1 MNENI
6 VIAKR
11 VESKDLREQNR
22 QPLNEIIPIPVPFVM
37 YIDPTN
43 LCNFRCKFC
52 PTADKDL
59 LKQVGRPS
67 GLMHMDLFKKIV
79 DELKLFD
86 EKLKLISMYKDG
98 EPLVNKKLP
107 EMVQYLKD
115 ANVTE
120 RIWTKTNGALLN
132 PNLNQRLIDAGLD
145 MINISVE
152 QVNADGYMK
161 IAEAKIDY
169 EAFRN
174 NIQDLYNRRGNCKI
188 YIKIADAHLTAEE
201 IKKFYADFENMSDYI
216 SVEKLMGW
224 SYSSVKDFTLGT
236 HPDTYDG
243 LPLVP
248 KEVCAYPF
256 YVMAINFDGT
266 VSLCGNDWSHGTVVG
281 DVNTQTLQEIW
292 NGDRLFEFRKM
303 MLEGRRRENRAC
315 GDCYYLQIVP
325 DNIDAHR
332 LTILKNLE
340 DSHRKATS

>member
-1 MNENI
+1 MSENTST
-6 VIAKR
+6 AKR

-22 QPLNEIIPIPVPFVM
+22 QPLNEIIPISTPFVM

-79 DELKLFD
+79 DELKRFD
-86 EKLKLISMYKDG
+86 RKLKLVSVYKDG

-107 EMVQYLKD
+107 QMVKYLKD
-115 ANVTE
+115 ADVTE

-132 PNLNQRLIDAGLD
+132 PNLNQHLIDAGLD
-145 MINISVE
+145 MIHISVE
-152 QVNADGYMK
+152 QVSAEGYMR

-169 EAFRN
+169 NAFRS
-174 NIQDLYNRRGNCKI
+174 NIQDLYNRRGACKI
-188 YIKIADAHLTAEE
+188 YIKIADAHLTPAEIE
-201 IKKFYADFENMSDYI
+201 KFYADFEDISDYI

-236 HPDTYDG
+236 HPETYDG

-248 KEVCAYPF
+248 KEVCSYPF
-256 YVMAINFDGT
+256 YVMAVNFDGT

-281 DVNTQTLQEIW
+281 DVKTQTLQEIW
-292 NGDRLFEFRKM
+292 ASDKLFEFRKM
-303 MLEGRRRENRAC
+303 MLDGRRHENRAC
-315 GDCYYLQIVP
+315 GDCYYIQIVP

-332 LTILKNLE
+332 LTILENLKNSRLN
-340 DSHRKATS
+340 TSS